1 MLKTNRKSSV
11 ILSVLGSLLS
21 LGALLIFMLLPTSE
35 FANSVY
41 HSAKDAL
48 YVFLLSPVLS
58 FIGSAFILGAYIK
71 DFKNLTDTLM
81 KSIAVS
87 GAVLYSAIAVFNI
100 ATFAAYTAEQFSL
113 GFVAPFSGTVYENL
127 AVAAVIGVF
136 HQILLTV
143 LTVVSAKKEN

>member
-11 ILSVLGSLLS
+11 ILSVVGSLLS

-71 DFKNLTDTLM
+71 DFKNL
-81 KSIAVS
+81 
-87 GAVLYSAIAVFNI
+87 GANA
-100 ATFAAYTAEQFSL
+100 
-113 GFVAPFSGTVYENL
+113 L
-127 AVAAVIGVF
+127 A
-136 HQILLTV
+136 HL
-143 LTVVSAKKEN
+143 